1 MVGKFGKIFD
11 LVKRGLDQIILGL
24 DNKKQEYIEAI
35 GELRNYSKELVETA
49 QKTYNIPEINEVDVS
64 IGWVSNPFGYDA
76 RQYKHQQFIKIKMYS
91 IDGTYICESDMLHSP
106 NEITCTSYSN
116 GSSFVLPNSDYY
128 IQNIKDWSQMASRLY
143 PGKLKSPDQYISL
156 YVFDH
161 MDPKNPTTPNL
172 EISID
177 KRDKDTYNVKY
188 KDKENGFRGRIT
200 YGLL

>member
-11 LVKRGLDQIILGL
+11 LVKRGLDQIILGV
-24 DNKKQEYIEAI
+24 DNKKQEYIQAI